1 MKKIIKSLI
10 LSSMLLIGCGG
21 NVSTGNTNSNN
32 SSSAISS
39 DSSSTDNIKNSTVDS
54 NSTSSA
60 SQNKKEVLRY
70 SSYSITTLDRK
81 MIEEYNKIQNNVEV
95 IIVENIQPEFQTI
108 TWEDFL
114 YAQEAKNEFP
124 DVLKIDSIPYYI
136 EKNWIMDISEF
147 VKNDEEF
154 KSLNEDIKNS
164 LGYEGMTFV
173 LPSNIIYQGYYVNN
187 SLYNETLKHN
197 ISFSDFISK
206 TNSII
211 SSEIKGINGID
222 FIIDVYPSILNDTY
236 EWFTFD
242 KQKFNL
248 DSLEFNKTIQLY
260 KDVRNSSAWYDPSTN
275 YEGIDYLFENRLAA
289 NYDSTLSLEKYMN
302 KEGASYDFI
311 GVPSYDNNTKTPI
324 IIDHI
329 AVSKKTKNALEAYK
343 FSKWMGINK
352 NGYLKKIDLGK
363 EDSSLGVVNYPPM
376 VNDEEVLNAY
386 FDLCPSFNEL
396 RNVIENQSFVVDL
409 TRTLP
414 GYSEIRY
421 QGIVD
426 NSKPIILVLFE
437 LMNGIV
443 EFNDISNSL
452 NLSINNIYNEK
463 MNSFKD
469 VINKNYITSK

>member
-39 DSSSTDNIKNSTVDS
+39 NSSSTNNIKDSTVDS

-70 SSYSITTLDRK
+70 SSYSITSLDRK
-81 MIEEYNKIQNNVEV
+81 MVEEYNKIQNNVEV

-114 YAQEAKNEFP
+114 YAQEVKNEFP

-147 VKNDEEF
+147 VKNDEEY
-154 KSLNEDIKNS
+154 KILNEDIKNS
-164 LGYEGMTFV
+164 LGYEGMTFA
-173 LPSNIIYQGYYVNN
+173 LPSNIVYQGYYVNN
-187 SLYNETLKHN
+187 SLYNETLKYN

-206 TNSII
+206 TNDII
-211 SSEIKGINGID
+211 SDEIKGINGID
-222 FIIDVYPSILNDTY
+222 FIVDVYPSIINDAY
-236 EWFTFD
+236 EWFTYD

-248 DSLEFNKTIQLY
+248 DSEEFNKSIQLY
-260 KDVRNSSAWYDPSTN
+260 KEVRNSDAWYDSSTN

-289 NYDSTLSLEKYMN
+289 NYDSTLSLEKYLN
-302 KEGASYDFI
+302 IEGISYDFI
-311 GVPSYDNNTKTPI
+311 GIPSYDNNTKTPVI
-324 IIDHI
+324 VDQI
-329 AVSKKTKNALEAYK
+329 AISKNTTNALEAYK
-343 FSKWMGINK
+343 FSKWLGISK
-352 NGYLKKIDLGK
+352 EGYLKKIDLGK
-363 EDSSLGVVNYPPM
+363 EDNSLGVIKYPPM
-376 VNDEEVLNAY
+376 INDEEILNAY

-396 RNVIENQSFVVDL
+396 RNVIESQSFVVDL
-409 TRTLP
+409 ARTLP
-414 GYSEIRY
+414 GYNEIRY

-426 NSKPIILVLFE
+426 NSKPVIQVIFE
-437 LMNGIV
+437 LINGIV
-443 EFNDISNSL
+443 EFNDVSNSL

-463 MNSFKD
+463 MNSFKE
-469 VINKNYITSK
+469 VLNKNYITNK

>member
-1 MKKIIKSLI
+1 MKKINNGLLLSILLLSGCGTNISSSSSSNQI
-10 LSSMLLIGCGG
+10 LSSV
-21 NVSTGNTNSNN
+21 VSSN
-32 SSSAISS
+32 SSSMSV
-39 DSSSTDNIKNSTVDS
+39 NNSTNTS
-54 NSTSSA
+54 TSTSSTN
-60 SQNKKEVLRY
+60 QNKKEILRY
-70 SSYSITTLDRK
+70 SAISITTLDRK
-81 MIEEYNKIQNNVEV
+81 MVKEYNKIQNNVEV

-114 YAQEAKNEFP
+114 FAQEAKNEFP

-164 LGYEGMTFV
+164 LGYEGMTFA

-187 SLYNETLKHN
+187 SLYNETLKYN

-311 GVPSYDNNTKTPI
+311 GVPSYDNNAKTPI

-363 EDSSLGVVNYPPM
+363 EDSSLGVINYPPM

-426 NSKPIILVLFE
+426 NSKPVIQVLFE

-443 EFNDISNSL
+443 EFNDVSNSL